1 LSTFVLLTI
10 TGLGLGAMYFLI
22 ASGLSLIYGLMG
34 VLNFAH
40 GALLT
45 VGAYATWWTSTKIDG
60 SAGTKLLVGAVAG
73 LAVGAVLAAL
83 IELVLIRPLYRRPV
97 EQVLVT
103 VGLALALTALVEA
116 IWGFDAR
123 PFPVPSWMIDT
134 TTILGASIPNDRFV
148 EIAAAAVVLV
158 GLNAFLRF
166 TRYGLI
172 IRAGVENRA
181 MVTALGIDVR
191 KAFTLVF
198 AIGGALAALAGVLS
212 GLLRRRRSGPRHV
225 ASDLRLHR
233 RRDRRLR
240 LDRRHGRRRRCGR
253 LDPAVRELLRVE
265 RARRPRRRAPARDCA
280 AAEARRTR
288 PEGGALSRH
297 ARNLVV
303 PLVLLGVFAIVPLLS
318 LDIPVLLG
326 GPLDSPGTLG
336 LLALCLVF
344 AGVALTYD
352 LLFGYTGLL
361 SFGHALY
368 FALGVYFTTIALTK
382 WEWSFAQTLV
392 VVVGVGIVV
401 PLVLGAI
408 SLRVG
413 GIAFAMVTLAF
424 AQAGQVLV
432 QKNPDGLT
440 GGEEGLGLN
449 FESIP
454 DFFVGVLNTK
464 YLYWLAL
471 GYAAFVFVVVRWAV
485 NSSPGHVLQAIREN
499 EQRVE
504 VIGLQPFRF
513 KLLAFVLAS
522 FLATVGG
529 VVWLLVLGTG
539 ASPQVTT
546 ASFTLTLLVM
556 VVIGGAGT
564 RYGALLGGFLYTLA
578 DQRLG
583 TLSGSSTVEGL
594 PSVLETPLSEPLF
607 VLGVLFILLVF
618 FVPGGLA
625 SIGHRV
631 TRMRRMPLDVKP

>member
-1 LSTFVLLTI
+1 MSRVRPFLLPVVLL
-10 TGLGLGAMYFLI
+10 AAF
-22 ASGLSLIYGLMG
+22 
-34 VLNFAH
+34 
-40 GALLT
+40 
-45 VGAYATWWTSTKIDG
+45 
-60 SAGTKLLVGAVAG
+60 
-73 LAVGAVLAAL
+73 AVL
-83 IELVLIRPLYRRPV
+83 
-97 EQVLVT
+97 
-103 VGLALALTALVEA
+103 
-116 IWGFDAR
+116 
-123 PFPVPSWMIDT
+123 
-134 TTILGASIPNDRFV
+134 
-148 EIAAAAVVLV
+148 
-158 GLNAFLRF
+158 
-166 TRYGLI
+166 
-172 IRAGVENRA
+172 
-181 MVTALGIDVR
+181 
-191 KAFTLVF
+191 
-198 AIGGALAALAGVLS
+198 
-212 GLLRRRRSGPRHV
+212 
-225 ASDLRLHR
+225 
-233 RRDRRLR
+233 
-240 LDRRHGRRRRCGR
+240 
-253 LDPAVRELLRVE
+253 
-265 RARRPRRRAPARDCA
+265 
-280 AAEARRTR
+280 
-288 PEGGALSRH
+288 
-297 ARNLVV
+297 
-303 PLVLLGVFAIVPLLS
+303 PLLS
-318 LDIPVLLG
+318 LDIPLLFG

-336 LLALCLVF
+336 LLALCLTF

-352 LLFGYTGLL
+352 LLFGFTGLL

-368 FALGVYFTTIALTK
+368 FAIGVYVTTIALTK
-382 WEWSFAQTLV
+382 WDWGLAQALLIV
-392 VVVGVGIVV
+392 AAAGILV
-401 PLVLGAI
+401 PLVLGAV

-432 QKNPDGLT
+432 QKNPSGLT

-449 FESIP
+449 FEPIP

-464 YLYWLAL
+464 HLYWLAL

-522 FLATVGG
+522 FLATIGG

-631 TRMRRMPLDVKP
+631 KRMRRMPLEGTP